1 MAHPPN
7 VVSLLLLRVTSAWRT
22 SENSVWAKFGAWLR
36 LRQFKVARAV
46 LVQQNAEREA
56 IQGFAVLHH
65 CKQIYAIP
73 QTHSGGHLR
82 LRQFKQLGAAPSQQ
96 GAERE
101 P

>member
-1 MAHPPN
+1 M
-7 VVSLLLLRVTSAWRT
+7 
-22 SENSVWAKFGAWLR
+22 AKFETWLR

-56 IQGFAVLHH
+56 IQGFAVLHR

-82 LRQFKQLGAAPSQQ
+82 LRQFKQLGAVPSQQ